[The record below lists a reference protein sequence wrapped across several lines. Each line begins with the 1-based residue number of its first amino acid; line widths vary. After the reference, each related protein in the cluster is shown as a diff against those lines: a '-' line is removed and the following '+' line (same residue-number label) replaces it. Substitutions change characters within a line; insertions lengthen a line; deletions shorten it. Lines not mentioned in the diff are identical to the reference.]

1 MSEAINYDNF
11 MENSAVND
19 QLDGIEILVN
29 MVKEHKIDPWN
40 IDIVDIT
47 DKYLTH
53 MFKMKAQN
61 LRVTSKTIL
70 FASILLRLKSNVLA
84 NVDINYFDEPEFLED
99 DDFQA
104 DYYDEEPLNRNN
116 VVSIDEVLQRR
127 TSLRLNRNR
136 VVTLKDL
143 IRHLEFYKKLDEKQ
157 SLKNQY
163 ERAKRRVRSYANLT
177 PDEIVN
183 IAHDEYIKEGV
194 LKLRENLDQIFLKAK
209 RIDLKDLLCIGMDKI
224 AAYVS
229 LLFLSKDTDY
239 VLKQDAFYSDIYVVR
254 EQVQV

>member
-1 MSEAINYDNF
+1 MSEAINYENF
-11 MENSAVND
+11 MENSAVNN
-19 QLDGIEILVN
+19 QLDGIEILVDL
-29 MVKEHKIDPWN
+29 VKTGKVDPWN
-40 IDIVDIT
+40 VDIVDIT

-70 FASILLRLKSNVLA
+70 FASILLRLKSNILA
-84 NVDINYFDEPEFLED
+84 NVDINYFEEPEYSDD

-104 DYYDEEPLNRNN
+104 DYYDEVEINRNN

-127 TSLRLNRNR
+127 TSLRMNRNR

-143 IRHLEFYKKLDEKQ
+143 IRHLEFYQKLDEKQ
-157 SLKNQY
+157 ALKSQH
-163 ERAKRRVRSYANLT
+163 ERAKRRIRSYANLT

-183 IAHDEYIKEGV
+183 IAHDEYIKDGV
-194 LKLRENLDQIFLKAK
+194 QKLRENLDQIFMKENKIGL
-209 RIDLKDLLCIGMDKI
+209 RELVCIGMDRI

-229 LLFLSKDTDY
+229 LLFLSAESNY
-239 VLKQDAFYSDIYVVR
+239 ELKQDEFYSDIYVV
-254 EQVQV
+254 QGAV